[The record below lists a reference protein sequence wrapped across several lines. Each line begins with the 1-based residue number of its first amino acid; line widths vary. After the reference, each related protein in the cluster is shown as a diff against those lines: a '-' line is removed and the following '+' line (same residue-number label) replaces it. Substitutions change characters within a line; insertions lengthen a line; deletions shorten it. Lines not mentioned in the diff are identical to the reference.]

1 METKRSEILN
11 SLEQWLKDYRDGK
24 LRTGEVIMY
33 ISNILTD
40 VYNMKEKG
48 ENLDGTF

>member
-1 METKRSEILN
+1 MTTKRAEILN

-33 ISNILTD
+33 ISDILTE
-40 VYNMKEKG
+40 VHSMKENG
-48 ENLDGTF
+48 VDLD